1 MITRSLLQ
9 AFVVL
14 AWIGTPPLLAAAEQP
29 PSDPQAAEVAE
40 VADENSSEIDPA
52 RSPSSSQSEADE
64 PEDGTAESFFANE
77 PDPLFDD
84 DYDFEQSA
92 GYPDPLEEP
101 NRAVFSFNRALDT
114 YLIGP
119 IASFFGYV
127 TPTPVKRGLRNFFA
141 NLNAPVV
148 VVNDMLQL
156 EWMDAVVCTSAFVVN
171 TTVGIVGF
179 FEPAEHIGL
188 PRHESDFGQTLAL
201 ARVPSG
207 PYLILPIA
215 GPSTARGTVGS
226 LVDFFMRPN
235 TWLFPL
241 SNFYYYG
248 GYGVVELEQH
258 QDELEE
264 LERSSVDFY
273 SVLHSAYYQT
283 RDDAIWG
290 RRQDRRLTELD

>member
-1 MITRSLLQ
+1 MTARSLLQ
-9 AFVVL
+9 AFVGLVV
-14 AWIGTPPLLAAAEQP
+14 IGTSPFQAAAEQP
-29 PSDPQAAEVAE
+29 PPYPQTAEAAEE
-40 VADENSSEIDPA
+40 TPSETDPA
-52 RSPSSSQSEADE
+52 ASSQAEAVESEPNDA
-64 PEDGTAESFFANE
+64 TTESFFADE

-84 DYDFEQSA
+84 DDVFELSR

-101 NRAVFSFNRALDT
+101 NRAVFGFNRGLDT

-127 TPTPVKRGLRNFFA
+127 TPAPLKRGLRNFFA

-156 EWMDAVVCTSAFVVN
+156 EWIDAVVCTSAFVVN

-179 FEPAEHIGL
+179 FEPAKHIGL

-235 TWLFPL
+235 TWL
-241 SNFYYYG
+241 
-248 GYGVVELEQH
+248 
-258 QDELEE
+258 
-264 LERSSVDFY
+264 
-273 SVLHSAYYQT
+273 
-283 RDDAIWG
+283 
-290 RRQDRRLTELD
+290 

>member
-1 MITRSLLQ
+1 MSR
-9 AFVVL
+9 
-14 AWIGTPPLLAAAEQP
+14 
-29 PSDPQAAEVAE
+29 
-40 VADENSSEIDPA
+40 
-52 RSPSSSQSEADE
+52 
-64 PEDGTAESFFANE
+64 
-77 PDPLFDD
+77 
-84 DYDFEQSA
+84 

-101 NRAVFSFNRALDT
+101 NRAVFGFNRGLDPLFDDDDVFELSRGYPDPLEEPNRAVFGFNRGLDT

-127 TPTPVKRGLRNFFA
+127 TPAPLKRGLRNFFA

-156 EWMDAVVCTSAFVVN
+156 EWIDAVVCTSAFVVN

-179 FEPAEHIGL
+179 FEPAKHIGL

-248 GYGVVELEQH
+248 GQGVVELEHH
-258 QDELEE
+258 QDELKE

-290 RRQDRRLTELD
+290 RRQERRPPILD